1 MNASPSSPHPARETT
16 ASSAS
21 DWMRLTQRYVDSLQ
35 YGQVTLTVHQ
45 GEVIE
50 VQKTERTR
58 LNTKRR

>member
-1 MNASPSSPHPARETT
+1 
-16 ASSAS
+16 
-21 DWMRLTQRYVDSLQ
+21 MRLTQRYVDSLQ